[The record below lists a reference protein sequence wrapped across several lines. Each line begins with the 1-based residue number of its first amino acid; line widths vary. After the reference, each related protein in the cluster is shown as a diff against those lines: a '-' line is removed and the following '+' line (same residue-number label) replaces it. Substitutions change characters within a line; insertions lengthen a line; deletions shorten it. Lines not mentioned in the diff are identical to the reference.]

1 MSRLSATACRW
12 TGCLLA
18 VFLAGCGGNG
28 PYPVSGRVEFDDGQP
43 ATDMAGCT
51 LTFTSAQL
59 GKSAVGDVLPDG
71 TFRLTTLKPGDGA
84 FPGKYKVTVQ
94 QPHPNPERRQY
105 AKPVVDLIYED
116 EATTPLEATVEAKEN
131 SFTFKLKRIKSGK

>member
-1 MSRLSATACRW
+1 MFSPWPARRW
-12 TGCLLA
+12 SGCVLA
-18 VFLAGCGGNG
+18 LVVAGCSGSG

-51 LTFTSAQL
+51 LTFTSSAI
-59 GKSAVGDVLPDG
+59 GKSSIGEIQPDA

-116 EATTPLEATVEAKEN
+116 ENTTPLEAAVEPKNNE
-131 SFTFKLKRIKSGK
+131 FTFKLKRIKGGR